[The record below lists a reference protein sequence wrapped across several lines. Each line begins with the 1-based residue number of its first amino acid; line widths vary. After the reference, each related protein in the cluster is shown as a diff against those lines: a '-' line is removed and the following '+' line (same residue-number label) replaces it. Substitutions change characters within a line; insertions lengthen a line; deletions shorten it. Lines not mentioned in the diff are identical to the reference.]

1 MLFLVVTRRL
11 KDDKTYD
18 DFREAWI
25 PDEGFG
31 IPVRVMSGQR
41 IDDAREIVT
50 VAFTDI
56 EPADVE
62 DFVDR
67 ITESELRRHARIS
80 EVVEPETSRALY
92 LHVAEDDLSAGPP
105 QD

>member
-18 DFREAWI
+18 DFRKAWL
-25 PDEGFG
+25 PEEGFG

-50 VAFTDI
+50 VASADI
-56 EPADVE
+56 EPGEVE

-67 ITESELRRHARIS
+67 ITESEQRRHAGIA

-92 LHVAEDDLSAGPP
+92 LHLGDDDLSTEPP
-105 QD
+105 AS